1 MTVETEIE
9 NLGVPDIKLGGLQIW
24 IHSRHY
30 PDHQDFWD
38 GNWLNATFHCE
49 AQGASVWVSGDI
61 LRNAEIADWLVAL
74 ENLNETLSGEA
85 NLEMLEPY
93 VNVKIAAEIYG
104 RISVKVDITPE
115 HTSQQHFFEFWLDQS
130 YLNDLILSCRKIL
143 KEFPIRGKAS

>member
-1 MTVETEIE
+1 MTVETDIE

-24 IHSRHY
+24 IHSRRY

-38 GNWLNATFHCE
+38 GNWLNATFHCG

-61 LRNAEIADWLVAL
+61 LRNAEIADWLVML

-85 NLEMLEPY
+85 NLETLEPY
-93 VNVKIAAEIYG
+93 VDVKIAAETYG

-115 HTSQQHFFEFWLDQS
+115 HISQQHFFEFWLDQS

-143 KEFPIRGKAS
+143 KEFPVRGKPS